1 MRTYQK
7 EFEQKTTTCGN
18 FTVNEIVVVKV
29 FDNQKQIE
37 TRSFGVVDVNEI
49 YSKINQNEPID
60 LNGCYVKNFSIKSFK
75 SKYNLTESEPIK
87 LLKFSA
93 KNAFLEADIET
104 DFTKTVFLEGADFS
118 NSIFLNGSIS
128 FISSKFEHGLVN
140 FKEVFFDN
148 DSVTFQYAKF
158 GQGNV
163 DFSNA
168 NFNVSQ
174 ASFINSN
181 FSNGSVSFK
190 NVNFFEAKVNF
201 HFAKFGNGD
210 KTFENATFGN
220 QFCDF
225 RKIEFGSGKIDFRK
239 TIFGNCEVNFD
250 ESEISSG
257 KLNFRWAIFGNGT
270 KSFKHVDFGKDDA
283 LFENVDFGS
292 GIVDFSNSKA
302 TKITFEKSH
311 LNVFL
316 NLKLREVEE
325 INLSNTI
332 IRDIVDLQPSN
343 NAVNIKTI
351 LLVGARNLGRIIIDW
366 QLNHVKNLIKNQPKT
381 SLNQKAEQ
389 FNILKENFRSNGQ
402 YEDEDLAYIQFKR
415 FEHRAELERV
425 FALGGRKYL
434 KLPYLFF
441 KWIVFDKMGLYAT
454 NPLRVLLS
462 MSIVYFLF
470 SLTYFFIGISGGGDI
485 VNAVG
490 ATDKLSF
497 FQSCFYHSAI
507 TFLTIGY
514 GDYYPSGFERVISIT
529 EGWCGVFLMSY
540 FTVAFVRKILR

>member
-7 EFEQKTTTCGN
+7 VFEQKTTTCGN
-18 FTVNEIVVVKV
+18 FTVNEIVVVKI
-29 FDNQKQIE
+29 FENQKQIE
-37 TRSFGVVDVNEI
+37 TRSFGVVDINEI
-49 YSKINQNEPID
+49 YSKIEQNQPID
-60 LNGCYVKNFSIKSFK
+60 LSSCYVKNFAIKSFK
-75 SKYNLTESEPIK
+75 SKYNLSENEPTKLIK
-87 LLKFSA
+87 FTA
-93 KNAFLEADIET
+93 NNAFFEADVAT
-104 DFTKTVFLEGADFS
+104 DFTKAVFVEGADFS
-118 NSIFLNGSIS
+118 NTLFLNGSVS
-128 FISSKFEHGLVN
+128 FVSSKFEEGLVN

-148 DSVTFQYAKF
+148 ESVSFQYTKF

-168 NFNVSQ
+168 NFNVNQ
-174 ASFINSN
+174 ASFVNSN

-190 NVNFFEAKVNF
+190 NVNFFEARVNF

-210 KTFENATFGN
+210 KTFENANFGN

-225 RKIEFGSGKIDFRK
+225 RKIEFGTGKIDFRK
-239 TIFGNCEVNFD
+239 TIFGNGEVNFD
-250 ESEISSG
+250 ESEITSG
-257 KLNFRWAIFGNGT
+257 KLNFRWAVFGNST

-316 NLKLREVEE
+316 NLKFQEAEE

-332 IRDIVDLQPSN
+332 IRDIVDLQPSD
-343 NAVNIKTI
+343 NAVNIKT
-351 LLVGARNLGRIIIDW
+351 LHLVGARNLGRIIIDW
-366 QLNHVKNLIKNQPKT
+366 KQNHVKNAIKNQLKT
-381 SLNQKAEQ
+381 SLIQKAEQ

-425 FALGGRKYL
+425 FALGGKKYL

-441 KWIVFDKMGLYAT
+441 KWVVFDKMGLYAT
-454 NPLRVLLS
+454 NPLRVLFS
-462 MSIVYFLF
+462 MFIIYFLF
-470 SLTYFFIGISGGGDI
+470 SLTYYIIGISGGGDI
-485 VNAVG
+485 INAVG
-490 ATDKLSF
+490 ATDNLSF
-497 FQSCFYHSAI
+497 LQSCFYHSAI